1 MLLCFTLALLN
12 KIPFIPLFIQP
23 QERQGSQKEQKC
35 IRNLYLYESDALL
48 FNQILTKLKNYSKPL
63 IYAHLRCVIVIPSIL
78 SYLPNIV
85 IPSELFR
92 ELKFIYS
99 EKATKFCEIST
110 VGLTVT
116 KEATVGYSPHCWYI
130 EPRNRE
136 KSLTLI

>member
-1 MLLCFTLALLN
+1 MLCFTLALLN

-63 IYAHLRCVIVIPSIL
+63 IYAHLSCV
-78 SYLPNIV
+78 IV

-130 EPRNRE
+130 EPRNME